1 MFLVSARLLV
11 IFAWI
16 VSTDVG
22 IRPFGRRTA
31 VPRLERQPAGR
42 VLVGGELVGDS
53 FDEVG
58 EARSLA
64 VVIGDAEMPA
74 SADMTAAV
82 GNWSSR
88 KVPRMDWRPL
98 QHHYRG
104 RHPDASVGRR
114 PRRPGRTR
122 TLADAGRC
130 DLRFGSHVVAI
141 PNPEHRSDRGDGYRP
156 GRS

>member
-1 MFLVSARLLV
+1 MFFVSARLLV

-74 SADMTAAV
+74 SADMTAAAAT
-82 GNWSSR
+82 G
-88 KVPRMDWRPL
+88 PRGR
-98 QHHYRG
+98 YRG
-104 RHPDASVGRR
+104 WTGGHYNTTIVAATPMPVSA
-114 PRRPGRTR
+114 
-122 TLADAGRC
+122 ADRD
-130 DLRFGSHVVAI
+130 DLDVPVR
-141 PNPEHRSDRGDGYRP
+141 
-156 GRS
+156 

>member
-1 MFLVSARLLV
+1 MFFVSARLLV

-42 VLVGGELVGDS
+42 VLIGGELVGDS

-64 VVIGDAEMPA
+64 VVIGDGEMPA
-74 SADMTAAV
+74 
-82 GNWSSR
+82 
-88 KVPRMDWRPL
+88 
-98 QHHYRG
+98 
-104 RHPDASVGRR
+104 
-114 PRRPGRTR
+114 
-122 TLADAGRC
+122 
-130 DLRFGSHVVAI
+130 
-141 PNPEHRSDRGDGYRP
+141 
-156 GRS
+156 